1 MPLRSK
7 GMLIT
12 SMDVDAQY
20 EDEFNLWYDREHVAE
35 RVAIDGFT
43 EARRWVVIEG
53 SPKYFAT
60 YCTQN
65 FEDLSSQA
73 YTRALANQTDW
84 SKTNIGRFKNMI
96 RVVARITDSRGQGR
110 GSILGVVRLRPAQRS
125 AQTITKLH
133 DHLDPGLHPGIISM
147 HLLQS
152 DPDLSKSL
160 TEPDKPNP
168 GAADWFVLIEGTALP
183 AVRAMASERF
193 NEPELGPVSVNFY
206 RHLWDLAKSDL

>member
-7 GMLIT
+7 GILIT
-12 SMDVDAQY
+12 SMNIDPQH

-43 EARRWVVIEG
+43 EARRWVAIDAD
-53 SPKYFAT
+53 PKYFAT
-60 YCTQN
+60 YCTER
-65 FEDLSSQA
+65 FEDLMSPA

-84 SKTNIGRFKNMI
+84 SKTNIGRFLNMV

-110 GSILGVVRLRPAQRS
+110 GSVLGVVRLRPAQRS
-125 AQTITKLH
+125 AGLRTAIHAL
-133 DHLDPGLHPGIISM
+133 LDPGNTLGLISM
-147 HLLQS
+147 HLLES

-168 GAADWFVLIEGTALP
+168 GSSDWLILIEGTEP
-183 AVRAMASERF
+183 GAVRQAAERF
-193 NEPELGPVSVNFY
+193 KQPDFGCVGLGLY